1 MSPELLKNER
11 LSLWLVSL
19 MLLAPVIG
27 RGQEAAD
34 ESAAVADTS
43 ASVSAADTT
52 EAVADTSAQFNDAGP
67 PTDLPKAPPLPSGI
81 ERDSLGVLKL
91 VLESND
97 PDIQA
102 RIDSLNQRLQIIGV
116 QERLTKAEQEGRSIA
131 STGRAPQEWV
141 VSARI
146 ELLEDRE
153 RVTAARLTT
162 TRDLLSEEIED
173 IDRDIAFE
181 REMEIASLEEF
192 VDEHAGAP
200 AVVDAKFILAQLYY
214 ERSQQEFTRASA
226 KWTIELRRSLIGLV
240 PQRPPLPVA
249 DYSSSTRLYH
259 EIIRDGR
266 NQALLPYTYYA
277 LGFEYTRQYKEE
289 WLVKVNSSFG
299 REKKAFQAVADSIRG
314 LAESYYKAL
323 LIEFPHDTVNAPDAL
338 LSLAAIYVERST
350 PAARDTAIAL
360 CKALISSRS
369 GAWYSPRYQNAMKLL
384 IDIHYY
390 VALSGT
396 QTRGVAARR
405 AALNDALVYA
415 VWLAKEVDLFEE
427 HTRGYPANEAGRLVR
442 EQGRTSAVD
451 FITQILTIPKVP
463 GYHDPIPPVNAAL
476 RLVQVSGKSAF
487 GAGLLREIG
496 ERQLKTYDQT
506 EDEKVLREGLTAY
519 DSLLAFYPTFEDGPK
534 ISKVL
539 INNSFHLAETP
550 EAQSDAYY
558 TQLLRFYNRF
568 NKDGAW
574 ARTAD
579 VSGRELTAADDSSA
593 KYLERSSKYF
603 YISSKN
609 RGDTEGL
616 HRGLD
621 LMREFFTRYPER
633 EAAYELNWSLAGE
646 LQELGDVESA
656 YEEYIRI
663 SSRQYKQDDHRED
676 AAINAISLAQGF
688 LKKEA
693 ESAGTEGGAQESGE
707 GGEEQPPEGT
717 D

>member
-1 MSPELLKNER
+1 MMSPELLKNER

-259 EIIRDGR
+259 EIIRDG
-266 NQALLPYTYYA
+266 
-277 LGFEYTRQYKEE
+277 
-289 WLVKVNSSFG
+289 
-299 REKKAFQAVADSIRG
+299 
-314 LAESYYKAL
+314 
-323 LIEFPHDTVNAPDAL
+323 
-338 LSLAAIYVERST
+338 
-350 PAARDTAIAL
+350 
-360 CKALISSRS
+360 
-369 GAWYSPRYQNAMKLL
+369 
-384 IDIHYY
+384 
-390 VALSGT
+390 
-396 QTRGVAARR
+396 
-405 AALNDALVYA
+405 
-415 VWLAKEVDLFEE
+415 
-427 HTRGYPANEAGRLVR
+427 
-442 EQGRTSAVD
+442 
-451 FITQILTIPKVP
+451 
-463 GYHDPIPPVNAAL
+463 
-476 RLVQVSGKSAF
+476 
-487 GAGLLREIG
+487 
-496 ERQLKTYDQT
+496 
-506 EDEKVLREGLTAY
+506 
-519 DSLLAFYPTFEDGPK
+519 
-534 ISKVL
+534 
-539 INNSFHLAETP
+539 
-550 EAQSDAYY
+550 
-558 TQLLRFYNRF
+558 
-568 NKDGAW
+568 
-574 ARTAD
+574 
-579 VSGRELTAADDSSA
+579 
-593 KYLERSSKYF
+593 
-603 YISSKN
+603 
-609 RGDTEGL
+609 
-616 HRGLD
+616 
-621 LMREFFTRYPER
+621 
-633 EAAYELNWSLAGE
+633 
-646 LQELGDVESA
+646 
-656 YEEYIRI
+656 
-663 SSRQYKQDDHRED
+663 
-676 AAINAISLAQGF
+676 
-688 LKKEA
+688 
-693 ESAGTEGGAQESGE
+693 
-707 GGEEQPPEGT
+707 
-717 D
+717 